1 MPKAQATRANL
12 RSRIY
17 NITKKLLHS
26 KRKKKRKGNLQNER
40 KFFASHILD
49 KA

>member
-26 KRKKKRKGNLQNER
+26 KRKKRKGNLQNER